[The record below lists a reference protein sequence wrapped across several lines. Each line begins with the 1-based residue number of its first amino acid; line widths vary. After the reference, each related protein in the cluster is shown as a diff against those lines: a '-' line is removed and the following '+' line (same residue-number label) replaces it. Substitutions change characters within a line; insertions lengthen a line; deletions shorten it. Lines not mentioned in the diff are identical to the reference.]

1 MKSAY
6 EKAMERLEQES
17 GPTKK
22 LSDEQR
28 ETLAEIDRKFD
39 AQIAEQRLHYDG
51 KIATAA
57 SPDEYE
63 KLNLELT
70 TTLQSLEDK
79 REREKQAV
87 WDA

>member
-28 ETLAEIDRKFD
+28 DALAEIDRKFD
-39 AQIAEQRLHYDG
+39 AQIAEQKLHYEG
-51 KIATAA
+51 KIAAATTA
-57 SPDEYE
+57 DVYDQL
-63 KLNLELT
+63 KIELT